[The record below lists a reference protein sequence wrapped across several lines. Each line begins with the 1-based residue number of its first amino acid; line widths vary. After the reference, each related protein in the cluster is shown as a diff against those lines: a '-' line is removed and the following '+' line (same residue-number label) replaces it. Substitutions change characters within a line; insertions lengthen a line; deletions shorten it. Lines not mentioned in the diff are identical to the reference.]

1 MDSLRWTACSAAS
14 LATRGVGELLP
25 PVDAVTAATLLM
37 KPLLQVTN
45 FDSVT
50 QAQIDTALDH
60 VRATPELQPA
70 LTALNLTTGT
80 DTAGM
85 RITVATVRL
94 RNTGDEAV
102 EDAQL
107 AINDLAE
114 AAEGTLS
121 VRSVSLAVIEEEYQ
135 EATSTGGA
143 AAGGAGAARDR
154 VTDAALHA
162 HAL

>member
-1 MDSLRWTACSAAS
+1 
-14 LATRGVGELLP
+14 
-25 PVDAVTAATLLM
+25 
-37 KPLLQVTN
+37 
-45 FDSVT
+45 
-50 QAQIDTALDH
+50 
-60 VRATPELQPA
+60 
-70 LTALNLTTGT
+70 
-80 DTAGM
+80 M

-94 RNTGDEAV
+94 RDTGDEAV

-135 EATSTGGA
+135 EATSTGVLPLVGL
-143 AAGGAGAARDR
+143 GAARDR